1 MTIRE
6 FSKEYCGNNL
16 LDYKQH
22 TIDLM
27 EEVEEHLDREGVP
40 FPTRVGAAHY
50 TVSCALEVY
59 DKELPD
65 YAFLQKAE
73 KEIKNLKMRQ

>member
-1 MTIRE
+1 MSIRE
-6 FSKEYCGNNL
+6 FVSTYCGVGVTT
-16 LDYKQH
+16 YKQH

-27 EEVEEHLDREGVP
+27 ENVEEHLDREGVP

-65 YAFLQKAE
+65 YAFLQKVE

>member
-1 MTIRE
+1 MSIKE
-6 FSKEYCGNNL
+6 FIHTYCGVGVTT
-16 LDYKQH
+16 YKQH

-27 EEVEEHLDREGVP
+27 EKVEEHLDCEGVP

-65 YAFLQKAE
+65 YAFLQKVE
-73 KEIKNLKMRQ
+73 KAVKSLQVKA

>member
-1 MTIRE
+1 MSIRE
-6 FSKEYCGNNL
+6 FVHTYCGVGVTT
-16 LDYKQH
+16 YKQH
-22 TIDLM
+22 TIDIM
-27 EEVEEHLDREGVP
+27 ETIEEHLERQGVA

-65 YAFLQKAE
+65 YAFLQKVE
-73 KEIKNLKMRQ
+73 KAIKSLQVKA